1 MSAALLA
8 TLAILLVA
16 VDSNEIIQNPG
27 FNEDADD
34 NGLPDHWSVTLDRVL
49 WREKV
54 FMSKDYELVSKT
66 PAYVLATQD
75 MTLKQGQQYTL
86 TLRCKGEDGGLIGA
100 LIVHGETRPVQ
111 EMPIIWR
118 ADPATEYEEIV
129 RSFVAPNPIARL
141 YLYNVA
147 KEEGTVYYDHV
158 SLREGPPDRAIITQL
173 KFNQIDRPLTPPVK
187 YPHIDWAS
195 PLAGGP
201 VKTFASIRN
210 FRCMRQ
216 FIELTQRLDLDYDL
230 VHTGYYGG
238 EAASVTGRRAMQRMK
253 DGFYEVYVV
262 PSRMSD
268 MMVQSI
274 KERVEAGAGLL
285 IVEGFGR
292 AKRFTDVN
300 TLEEVGDDHYL
311 RAGIPWDLMPEK
323 ILESVQVGQL
333 GKGRVVR
340 MVFPPATSRVW
351 GLMPLENSREAWMS
365 RQFEYWEWWE
375 SLLAKG
381 VLWAAGREG
390 EARLEQLGN
399 ESETACGAGVSPA
412 LCSRDGR
419 TTTAQHT
426 LEPSLGSDAS
436 AIRLRAVGAPEG
448 ASARVIV
455 RSGREIRFDGPL
467 LRSAAK
473 VVAIGDDGCID
484 VAVGQH
490 LPAGPVIADVVLLDA
505 QGQALTW
512 GSFATT
518 KPQAATIVELASSP
532 GTIERNQTFDLSVKI
547 DASRVCAASI
557 EAKLID
563 AFGRVVDVTTQ
574 ERQLDAG
581 ATDVALTLAMRRP
594 LCVHHKAF
602 VRVSVDGLEQDSR
615 WVAVLCASVGPAR
628 AMQDFTAMPWGPG
641 MSHPVVESYYAQR
654 VREIGLN
661 GEFGLTPY
669 AIGEHGF
676 PGGGY
681 VGGMAA
687 YREIE
692 YSPSGIRRRC
702 LSDPKTIE
710 QVRSSAAETAEKQKK
725 FGMFA
730 VGITDEAFLSSRHKR
745 HEVCFGPHCQARY
758 RQWLEA
764 RYGTLAALNAQWGTS
779 HGSWDDVKGARTEDV
794 RGKENFGPFVDFR
807 TFMTDVWV
815 DGCKDVVD
823 AYHEILPDMPVG
835 HTNTF
840 GAGPFNGN
848 DYWKLCTRTGFAW
861 GQEYSEAIKDTGHK
875 AVFDLWRS
883 FVDTPQARASRTRP
897 DEPFFNYG
905 WIGYRHTRA
914 AAHYEPWWLALHG
927 SRGASYYATNAIA
940 ADRGIS
946 WALVYPTLSLTEFS
960 GTVRESLADLRAGCG
975 KVFMEYQREP
985 PQIALLWSHP
995 SMLVAWCESKSD
1007 QPVPDERD
1015 GTDSYG
1021 SYFRSALHFRQHVN
1035 ELQLDYA
1042 YVAPEQVIEFDEL
1055 AKYPLLF
1062 LPFTVAASEEL
1073 IDKLEAYVESGG
1085 VLVGDLRSLRTDE
1098 HGKPPADLA
1107 PVERL
1112 FGVRR
1117 KSDRIDYGRT
1127 TLTFSHSAEGIDLAA
1142 AAIELHGRED
1152 LVATSATALATHA
1165 TGEPAVLVRS
1175 KGTGLTVYLNFG
1187 LPAYDVTVRE
1197 LLRQI
1202 ASRAGVQ
1209 RQIIA
1214 ENPAGGEPPRC
1225 YERNTFAR
1233 GAIQVHAF
1241 IRDHRRCEDTDPVRL
1256 NFGKRSH
1263 VYDMRAAYYVGN
1275 VSSVEVVVAPGDTA
1289 LYACLPYRLTSFS
1302 VGLPHVVQPGEELR
1316 VEAQLVAGTEAVGDH
1331 ILHLDLIDPAGKSA
1345 RHYARNELAPSGK
1358 LSCIVPLALNERPGT
1373 WTVRVC
1379 DVLTGTVGEA
1389 KILVAVRQDGEGAMK

>member
-1 MSAALLA
+1 MRTILATLLLA
-8 TLAILLVA
+8 TCTPALAGEEIL
-16 VDSNEIIQNPG
+16 NNPG
-27 FNEDADD
+27 FNDDADG
-34 NGLPDHWSVTLDRVL
+34 NGLPDHWSTTQDRVL

-54 FMSKDYELVSKT
+54 FMGKDYEVVSKL

-75 MTLKQGQQYTL
+75 VTLEKGREYTI
-86 TLRCKGEDGGLIGA
+86 TLRCKGEDGGLVGA
-100 LIVHGETRPVQ
+100 LIMHGETKPVR

-118 ADPATEYEEIV
+118 AEPATEYEEIV
-129 RSFVAPNPIARL
+129 RSFVAPNPVARL

-147 KEEGTVYYDHV
+147 KTEGTVYYDHV

-173 KFNQIDRPLTPPVK
+173 RFSEIDRPLTPP
-187 YPHIDWAS
+187 PEHRHIDWAS

-216 FIELTQRLDLDYDL
+216 FIELAERLDLDYDL
-230 VHTGYYGG
+230 VHTGYTGG

-253 DGFYEVYVV
+253 DGFYEVYLV

-268 MMVQSI
+268 MMVKSI
-274 KERVEAGAGLL
+274 KERVEAGAGLFL
-285 IVEGFGR
+285 VEGFGR
-292 AKRFTDVN
+292 ASRFVDLK

-311 RAGIPWDLMPEK
+311 RAGVPWDLMPEK
-323 ILESVQVGQL
+323 ILQSVQVGRL

-340 MVFPPATSRVW
+340 MVFPLDSSRVW
-351 GLMPLENSREAWMS
+351 GLMPSENSREAWTS

-390 EARLEQLGN
+390 EARLEQI
-399 ESETACGAGVSPA
+399 E
-412 LCSRDGR
+412 
-419 TTTAQHT
+419 
-426 LEPSLGSDAS
+426 SDAQ
-436 AIRLRAVGAPEG
+436 AIRLRAANAPAG
-448 ASARVIV
+448 SKARVIV

-467 LRSAAK
+467 LRTDAR
-473 VVAIGDDGCID
+473 VVAPGDDGTID
-484 VAVGQH
+484 VTVPEH
-490 LPAGPVIADVVLLDA
+490 LPAGPVIADVVLVDA
-505 QGQALTW
+505 QGNALTW

-518 KPQAATIVELASSP
+518 KPQAAKVVELAAGSDTVEP
-532 GTIERNQTFDLSVKI
+532 NETFGLSVKI
-547 DASRVCAASI
+547 EAARACTASI

-574 ERQLDAG
+574 EEQLGAG
-581 ATDVALTLAMRRP
+581 ARDAALTLAMRRP

-602 VRVSVDGLEQDSR
+602 VRVLVEGIEQDSR
-615 WVAVLCASVGPAR
+615 WIAVLCPSVGPAR

-641 MSHPVVESYYAQR
+641 MSHPLVESYYAQR
-654 VREIGLN
+654 VRQLGLN
-661 GEFGLTPY
+661 GEFGTAPY
-669 AIGEHGF
+669 AVGEHGF

-681 VGGMAA
+681 VGGMGA
-687 YREIE
+687 YRETE
-692 YSPSGIRRRC
+692 YSPTGVRRRC
-702 LSDPKTIE
+702 LSDPKIIE
-710 QVRSSAAETAEKQKK
+710 QVRTSAAEAAEKHKP
-725 FGMFA
+725 FGLFA

-758 RQWLEA
+758 RQWLQD
-764 RYGTLAALNAQWGTS
+764 RYGTLAALDAQWGTT

-794 RGKENFGPFVDFR
+794 RGNDNFGPFVDFR

-815 DGCKDVVD
+815 EACKRVVD
-823 AYHEILPDMPVG
+823 AYHEAAPEVPIG

-848 DYWKLCTRTGFAW
+848 DYWKLSTRTGFAW

-883 FVDTPQARASRTRP
+883 FVDAPQARASRTRP

-946 WALVYPTLSLTEFS
+946 WALVYPTLSFTEFS
-960 GTVRESLADLRAGCG
+960 GAVEETLADLRAGCG
-975 KVFMEYQREP
+975 KVFLEYQREQP
-985 PQIALLWSHP
+985 KIALVWSHP

-1007 QPVPDERD
+1007 QPVPEERD

-1042 YVAPEQVIEFDEL
+1042 YVAPEQVIESDEL
-1055 AKYPLLF
+1055 AKYPMLF

-1073 IDKLEAYVESGG
+1073 IGKLEAYVESGG
-1085 VLVGDLRSLRTDE
+1085 VLVGDLRCLRTDE
-1098 HGKPPADLA
+1098 HGKPLADPSPL
-1107 PVERL
+1107 ERL

-1127 TLTFSHSAEGIDLAA
+1127 KLAFLRAGEGIDLANA
-1142 AAIELHGRED
+1142 SIELCGRED
-1152 LVATSATALATHA
+1152 LTAAGATALASHA
-1165 TGEPAVLVRS
+1165 TGEPAVLVER
-1175 KGTGLTVYLNFG
+1175 KGKGLTVYLNFG
-1187 LPAYDVTVRE
+1187 LPAYDVNVRE

-1202 ASRAGVQ
+1202 AARAGIERLVV
-1209 RQIIA
+1209 A
-1214 ENPAGGEPPRC
+1214 ENPAGGDPPRS
-1225 YERNTFAR
+1225 YERSTFAR
-1233 GAIQVHAF
+1233 GGVTVHAF
-1241 IRDHRRCEDTDPVRL
+1241 IRDHRRCEDSDPVRL
-1256 NFGKRSH
+1256 DFGKRSH
-1263 VYDMRAAYYVGN
+1263 VYDVRAKRYLGN
-1275 VSSVEVVVAPGDTA
+1275 VSSVEAIVPPGDTA
-1289 LYACLPYRLTSFS
+1289 LYACLPYRVTSLC
-1302 VGLPHVVQPGEELR
+1302 VRAPQAAKPGEELR
-1316 VEAQLVAGTEAVGDH
+1316 VEAQLDAGAEPPGDH
-1331 ILHLDLIDPAGKSA
+1331 VLHVDLVAPGGDSA
-1345 RHYARNELAPSGK
+1345 WHYARNELAPSGK
-1358 LSCIVPLALNERPGT
+1358 LSLAVPLAANEKPGT
-1373 WTVRVC
+1373 WTVCVR
-1379 DVLTGTVGEA
+1379 DVLTGAAGEA
-1389 KILVAVRQDGEGAMK
+1389 KVLVAAP

>member
-1 MSAALLA
+1 M
-8 TLAILLVA
+8 
-16 VDSNEIIQNPG
+16 G
-27 FNEDADD
+27 
-34 NGLPDHWSVTLDRVL
+34 
-49 WREKV
+49 
-54 FMSKDYELVSKT
+54 KDYEVVSKL

-75 MTLKQGQQYTL
+75 VTLKKGQQYTI
-86 TLRCKGEDGGLIGA
+86 TLRCKSEDGGLVGA

-111 EMPIIWR
+111 EMPIIWNVES
-118 ADPATEYEEIV
+118 ATEYEEIV
-129 RSFVAPNPIARL
+129 RSFVAPNPVARL
-141 YLYNVA
+141 YIYNVA
-147 KEEGTVYYDHV
+147 KAKGTVYYDHV
-158 SLREGPPDRAIITQL
+158 SLREGPPDRTIITQL
-173 KFNQIDRPLTPPVK
+173 TFNEIDRPLTPPIELR
-187 YPHIDWAS
+187 HIDWAS

-210 FRCMRQ
+210 FRCTRQ
-216 FIELTQRLDLDYDL
+216 FVELSQRMDLDYDL

-238 EAASVTGRRAMQRMK
+238 EAASVTGRRAMRRMK
-253 DGFYEVYVV
+253 DGFYEVYLV

-274 KERVEAGAGLL
+274 KERVEAGAGLF

-292 AKRFTDVN
+292 ARRFTDVN
-300 TLEEVGDDHYL
+300 ALEEVDDDHYL

-323 ILESVQVGQL
+323 ILESVQVGRL

-340 MVFPPATSRVW
+340 MVFPLATSRVW
-351 GLMPLENSREAWMS
+351 GLMPSEISREAWMS

-381 VLWAAGREG
+381 VLWAAAREG
-390 EARLEQLGN
+390 QARLEQLDSN
-399 ESETACGAGVSPA
+399 ASEI
-412 LCSRDGR
+412 
-419 TTTAQHT
+419 H
-426 LEPSLGSDAS
+426 
-436 AIRLRAVGAPEG
+436 LRAAGAPAG
-448 ASARVIV
+448 AKARVIV

-467 LRSAAK
+467 VRMAAD
-473 VVAIGDDGCID
+473 VVAVADDGSIE
-484 VAVGQH
+484 VTVPQH
-490 LPAGPVIADVVLLDA
+490 MPAGPVIVDVVLLDA
-505 QGQALTW
+505 QGQTLTW
-512 GSFATT
+512 SSFATT
-518 KPQAATIVELASSP
+518 KPQAAKVVEMVTSP
-532 GTIERNQTFDLSVKI
+532 STVEPNQTFGLSVKI
-547 DASRVCAASI
+547 DAAQACAACI

-574 ERQLDAG
+574 EVQVVAG
-581 ATDVALTLAMRRP
+581 SRDVALTLAMRGP

-602 VRVSVDGLEQDSR
+602 VRVVVDGLEQDSR
-615 WVAVLCASVGPAR
+615 WVTALCPSVGPAR

-661 GEFGLTPY
+661 GEFGGSPY
-669 AIGEHGF
+669 TVSEHGF

-687 YREIE
+687 YRETE
-692 YSPSGIRRRC
+692 HSPSGVRRRC
-702 LSDPKTIE
+702 LSDPKIIE
-710 QVRSSAAETAEKQKK
+710 QVRTSAAETAEKQKL
-725 FGMFA
+725 FGMCA

-745 HEVCFGPHCQARY
+745 HETCFGPHCQARY
-758 RQWLEA
+758 RRWLQG
-764 RYGTLAALNAQWGTS
+764 RYGTLAALNAQWDTS

-794 RGKENFGPFVDFR
+794 RGKDNFGPFVDFR

-815 DGCKDVVD
+815 EGCKRVVD
-823 AYHEILPDMPVG
+823 AYHEVSPDMPIG

-861 GQEYSEAIKDTGHK
+861 GQEYSEAIKNTGHK

-960 GTVRESLADLRAGCG
+960 NAVQEGLADLRAGCG
-975 KVFMEYQREP
+975 KVFMEYQREQP
-985 PQIALLWSHP
+985 KIALLWSHP

-1007 QPVPDERD
+1007 QPVPEERD

-1042 YVAPEQVIEFDEL
+1042 YVAPEQVIDSNEL
-1055 AKYPLLF
+1055 AKYPMLF
-1062 LPFTVAASEEL
+1062 LPFTVAASEGL
-1073 IDKLEAYVESGG
+1073 IAKLEAYVESGG
-1085 VLVGDLRSLRTDE
+1085 VLVGDLRCLRTDE
-1098 HGKPPADLA
+1098 HGKPFTDPA
-1107 PVERL
+1107 PMEQL

-1117 KSDRIDYGRT
+1117 KSDRVDYGRT
-1127 TLTFSHSAEGIDLAA
+1127 KLTFLGASEGIDLPR

-1152 LVATSATALATHA
+1152 LSATNATALASHA
-1165 TGEPAVLVRS
+1165 TGEPAVLIER
-1175 KGTGLTVYLNFG
+1175 KGKGLTVYLNFG
-1187 LPAYDVTVRE
+1187 LPAYDVNVRE
-1197 LLRQI
+1197 LLCRV
-1202 ASRAGVQ
+1202 AARAGIERRVV
-1209 RQIIA
+1209 A
-1214 ENPAGGEPPRC
+1214 ENPARGDPPRC

-1233 GAIQVHAF
+1233 GAVKVHAF
-1241 IRDHRRCEDTDPVRL
+1241 IRDHRRCEDTDLVRL
-1256 NFGKRSH
+1256 DFGKRSH
-1263 VYDMRAAYYVGN
+1263 VYDMRAKRYVGN
-1275 VSSVEVVVAPGDTA
+1275 VSSVETIVPPGDTT
-1289 LYACLPYRLTSFS
+1289 LYACISYRVKSLS
-1302 VGLPHVVQPGEELR
+1302 VRVPHAVKPGEELL
-1316 VEAQLVAGTEAVGDH
+1316 VEAQLNAETGTPGDH
-1331 ILHLDLIDPAGKSA
+1331 VLHVDLIGPAGEPA
-1345 RHYARNELAPSGK
+1345 WHYARNELAASGK
-1358 LSCIVPLALNERPGT
+1358 LSFAVPLAANEQPGT
-1373 WTVRVC
+1373 WTVRAR
-1379 DVLTGTVGEA
+1379 DVLTGVTGEA
-1389 KILVAVRQDGEGAMK
+1389 KVSVVANLFSQWNSCP

>member
-1 MSAALLA
+1 MRTILATLLLA
-8 TLAILLVA
+8 TCTFAFAGEEILK
-16 VDSNEIIQNPG
+16 NPS
-27 FNEDADD
+27 FNEDADG
-34 NGLPDHWSVTLDRVL
+34 NGLPDHWSTTQDRIL

-54 FMSKDYELVSKT
+54 FMGKDYEVVSKS

-75 MTLKQGQQYTL
+75 IALKKGQQYTI
-86 TLRCKGEDGGLIGA
+86 TLRCKGEDGGLVGA

-111 EMPIIWR
+111 EMPIIWNVE
-118 ADPATEYEEIV
+118 PATEYEEIV
-129 RSFVAPNPIARL
+129 RSFVAPNPVARL
-141 YLYNVA
+141 YIYNVA
-147 KEEGTVYYDHV
+147 KAKGTVYYDHV

-173 KFNQIDRPLTPPVK
+173 TFNEIDRPLTPPVE
-187 YPHIDWAS
+187 YRHIDWAS

-201 VKTFASIRN
+201 VKMFASIRN

-216 FIELTQRLDLDYDL
+216 FIELSQRLDLDYDL

-238 EAASVTGRRAMQRMK
+238 EAASVTGRRAMRRMK
-253 DGFYEVYVV
+253 HGFYEVYIV

-268 MMVQSI
+268 MMVKTI
-274 KERVEAGAGLL
+274 KERVEAGAGLV

-292 AKRFTDVN
+292 AKRFVDV
-300 TLEEVGDDHYL
+300 TSLEEVGDDHYL

-340 MVFPPATSRVW
+340 MVFPLATSRVW
-351 GLMPLENSREAWMS
+351 GLMPSETSREAWMS

-390 EARLEQLGN
+390 LARLEQL
-399 ESETACGAGVSPA
+399 ES
-412 LCSRDGR
+412 DG
-419 TTTAQHT
+419 
-426 LEPSLGSDAS
+426 S
-436 AIRLRAVGAPEG
+436 AIRLRTEGAP
-448 ASARVIV
+448 ASATARVIV
-455 RSGREIRFDGPL
+455 RSGREIRFDGPP
-467 LRSAAK
+467 LRMAPKA
-473 VVAIGDDGCID
+473 VELDDDGII
-484 VAVGQH
+484 AVTVPQH
-490 LPAGPVIADVVLLDA
+490 MPAGPIISDVVLLDA
-505 QGQALTW
+505 QGKALTW

-518 KPQAATIVELASSP
+518 KPQAVKVVELVASPSTVEP
-532 GTIERNQTFDLSVKI
+532 DQTFGLSVKI
-547 DASRVCAASI
+547 EAARACAASI

-563 AFGRVVDVTTQ
+563 AFGRVVDATIQ
-574 ERQLDAG
+574 EEQLGAG
-581 ATDVALTLAMRRP
+581 TRDVAPTLAMRRP

-602 VRVSVDGLEQDSR
+602 VRVIVDELEQDSH
-615 WVAVLCASVGPAR
+615 WVAVLCPSVGPAR

-661 GEFGLTPY
+661 GEFGGTPY
-669 AIGEHGF
+669 TVSEHGF

-687 YREIE
+687 YRETE
-692 YSPSGIRRRC
+692 HSPSGVRRRC
-702 LSDPKTIE
+702 LSDPKIIE
-710 QVRSSAAETAEKQKK
+710 QVRISAVETAEKQNL
-725 FGMFA
+725 FGMCA

-745 HEVCFGPHCQARY
+745 HETCFGPHCQARY
-758 RQWLEA
+758 RKWLQS

-794 RGKENFGPFVDFR
+794 RGKDNFGPFVDFR

-815 DGCKDVVD
+815 EGCKRVVD
-823 AYHEILPDMPVG
+823 AYHEVSPNMPIG

-861 GQEYSEAIKDTGHK
+861 GQEYSEAIKHTGHK

-946 WALVYPTLSLTEFS
+946 WALVYPTLSFTEFS
-960 GTVRESLADLRAGCG
+960 NAVKEGLADLRGGCG
-975 KVFMEYQREP
+975 KVFMEYQRQQP
-985 PQIALLWSHP
+985 KIALLWSHP
-995 SMLVAWCESKSD
+995 SMQVAWCESKSD
-1007 QPVPDERD
+1007 QPVPEERD

-1042 YVAPEQVIEFDEL
+1042 YVAPEQVIESNEL
-1055 AKYPLLF
+1055 ANYRMLF

-1073 IDKLEAYVESGG
+1073 MGKLEAYVESGG
-1085 VLVGDLRSLRTDE
+1085 VLVGDLRCLRTDE
-1098 HGKPPADLA
+1098 HGKPFAEPA

-1112 FGVRR
+1112 FGLRR

-1127 TLTFSHSAEGIDLAA
+1127 KLTFSHASEGIDLAQA
-1142 AAIELHGRED
+1142 SIELHGRED
-1152 LVATSATALATHA
+1152 LGATSATALASHA
-1165 TGEPAVLVRS
+1165 TGEPAMLVERRG
-1175 KGTGLTVYLNFG
+1175 KGLTVYLNFG
-1187 LPAYDVTVRE
+1187 LPAYDVNVRE
-1197 LLRQI
+1197 LLRRI
-1202 ASRAGVQ
+1202 VARAGVE
-1209 RQIIA
+1209 RLVVA
-1214 ENPAGGEPPRC
+1214 ENSAGGDPPRC
-1225 YERNTFAR
+1225 YERNTFTH
-1233 GAIQVHAF
+1233 GAIAIHAV
-1241 IRDHRRCEDTDPVRL
+1241 IRDHRRCEDTDLVRFD
-1256 NFGKRSH
+1256 FGKHAH
-1263 VYDMRAAYYVGN
+1263 VYDMRAKRYIGN
-1275 VSSVEVVVAPGDTA
+1275 VSSVETIVPPGETA
-1289 LYACLPYRLTSFS
+1289 LYACLPYRVTSLS
-1302 VGLPHVVQPGEELR
+1302 VSAPHSAKAGDELR
-1316 VEAQLVAGTEAVGDH
+1316 VEARLDAGAKAIGDH
-1331 ILHLDLIDPAGKSA
+1331 VLRLDLIGPGGESTW
-1345 RHYARNELAPSGK
+1345 HYARNELAPSGEF
-1358 LSCIVPLALNERPGT
+1358 SYTVPLAVNEKPGT
-1373 WTVRVC
+1373 WTVRMR
-1379 DVLTGTVGEA
+1379 DVLTGVAGEA
-1389 KILVAVRQDGEGAMK
+1389 KVSITAP